1 MHLVKS
7 SEFQVERRRKPLFF
21 LDILF
26 AFLYQT
32 NREENLAHQQGG
44 ASGRAAK
51 EGL

>member
-1 MHLVKS
+1 MHLAKS

-32 NREENLAHQQGG
+32 NREDNPAHRHGG
-44 ASGRAAK
+44 AVGRVAK
-51 EGL
+51 EDL

>member
-1 MHLVKS
+1 MHRVKS
-7 SEFQVERRRKPLFF
+7 SEFQAERRRKPLFF

-32 NREENLAHQQGG
+32 NRADNPADRQGG
-44 ASGRAAK
+44 AGARAAK

>member
-1 MHLVKS
+1 MLLAKS
-7 SEFQVERRRKPLFF
+7 SEFQAERRRKPLFF

-32 NREENLAHQQGG
+32 NREHNPARRQGG

-51 EGL
+51 EDL